1 MTVEIRPFGT
11 RCNIQCRYCYQEPRR
26 EAGLL
31 AKSFDIEKIKEA
43 VLAEGDSFSLFGG
56 EPLLVRL
63 TDLEELWSWGYQ
75 RFGRNT
81 IQTNGTLIRDDHI
94 ELFKRYNVSV
104 GISIDGP
111 GELNDVRWAGRLEA
125 TRGMTAKTEI
135 AIERLCR
142 EKIRTSIIITL
153 HRGNAV
159 GERLDRLV
167 EWVRGLDALG
177 LIAFRL
183 HLLESENDGIR
194 NEYGLTTEENVAAL
208 TKFYAL
214 EKTLKTTGLDIF
226 NDMRRLLMGDDRQA
240 TCIWKGCDPYTTRA
254 VRGVEGNGQRSNCGR
269 TNKEGIEFVKSD
281 TEGFERT
288 LALYHTPQEVGGCQG
303 CQYFLMCRGNC
314 PGTAMDGDW
323 RNRTEH
329 CGVWKASFAVIEEE
343 LMAKGKQP
351 LSRSKDRDAV
361 EAAMVAQWQIGRNPP
376 LKEIIDGLVTVDESY
391 DWRAE
396 FSRLRHE
403 TIAAVAAS
411 RKAAS
416 DGSPGLSAP

>member
-63 TDLEELWSWGYQ
+63 ADLEALWSWGYQ

-125 TRGMTAKTEI
+125 TRALTAKTEI

-194 NEYGLTTEENVAAL
+194 NDYGLTTEENVAAL
-208 TKFYAL
+208 AKFYAL
-214 EKTLKTTGLDIF
+214 EKTLKTTG
-226 NDMRRLLMGDDRQA
+226 RRLVFGRDAIPIRRAPCAASKA
-240 TCIWKGCDPYTTRA
+240 TAREAIAG
-254 VRGVEGNGQRSNCGR
+254 GR
-269 TNKEGIEFVKSD
+269 TRRASSSSSRIPK
-281 TEGFERT
+281 
-288 LALYHTPQEVGGCQG
+288 ALS
-303 CQYFLMCRGNC
+303 
-314 PGTAMDGDW
+314 A
-323 RNRTEH
+323 
-329 CGVWKASFAVIEEE
+329 
-343 LMAKGKQP
+343 
-351 LSRSKDRDAV
+351 
-361 EAAMVAQWQIGRNPP
+361 
-376 LKEIIDGLVTVDESY
+376 
-391 DWRAE
+391 
-396 FSRLRHE
+396 RLRSI
-403 TIAAVAAS
+403 TRRRRSVVV
-411 RKAAS
+411 KAAS
-416 DGSPGLSAP
+416 IS